1 MTLSPRTQT
10 LEPGTVVDGK
20 YRLVRQLG
28 EGGMG
33 VVWVAEHAFLHKHV
47 ALKLLRPELSDQHEI
62 LARFTQEAQTTSRLE
77 HENIV
82 RVTDF
87 GRAAVGRMYLVME
100 LLEGHPLSEEM
111 HENPKLA
118 VDRAIFVVRQM

>member
-10 LEPGTVVDGK
+10 LEVGTVVDGK

-33 VVWVAEHAFLHKHV
+33 VVWVAEHAFLNKHV
-47 ALKLLRPELSDQHEI
+47 AVKLLRPELSDQNDI
-62 LARFTQEAQTTSRLE
+62 ALRFTQEAQTTSKLE

-87 GRAAVGRMYLVME
+87 GRASDGRMYLVME
-100 LLEGHPLSEEM
+100 MLEGRPLSEEM
-111 HENPKLA
+111 TETP
-118 VDRAIFVVRQM
+118 